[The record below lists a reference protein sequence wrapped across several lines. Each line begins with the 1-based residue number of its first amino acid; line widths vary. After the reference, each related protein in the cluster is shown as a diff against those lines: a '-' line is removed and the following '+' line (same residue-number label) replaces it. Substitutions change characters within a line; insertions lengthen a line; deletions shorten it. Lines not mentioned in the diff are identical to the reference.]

1 MLPAEENWHLV
12 FAYIHVNPTVW
23 SGINTD
29 SVHKEKNLQDY
40 ICVSPSIIAS
50 KMANLAPN
58 WIVKQIKF
66 KKAINL
72 FSNKETLPLFLR
84 MCLDV
89 WIEIVKWK
97 SIKQ

>member
-40 ICVSPSIIAS
+40 ICVAPFNNCFKNGKFSPKLDSEAD
-50 KMANLAPN
+50 
-58 WIVKQIKF
+58 QI
-66 KKAINL
+66 
-72 FSNKETLPLFLR
+72 
-84 MCLDV
+84 
-89 WIEIVKWK
+89 
-97 SIKQ
+97 